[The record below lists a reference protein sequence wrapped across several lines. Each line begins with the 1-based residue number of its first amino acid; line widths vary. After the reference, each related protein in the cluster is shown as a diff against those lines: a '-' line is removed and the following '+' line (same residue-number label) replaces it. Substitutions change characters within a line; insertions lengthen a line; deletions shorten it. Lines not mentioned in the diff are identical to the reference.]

1 MTFQTDKA
9 MYTGSKSTKN
19 SITRQQFTQELTACL
34 EQLSLKHEIH
44 ETDEYSEISLSSS
57 SSTSSFPSPVSSPR
71 NSLMIRTNRLSIND
85 SKFTKKASNNLQKSN
100 QIKLSSK
107 NTKPCQQTCIKSKCL
122 QQSNNKQ
129 FLENEINSSIST
141 QDNYNYFKDK
151 YIQTNQMNKTSGK
164 RNFPLKS
171 FELCT
176 QYPKEKEEF
185 TLINENIL
193 HNPHQYDV
201 SVGKDK
207 NVDRIS
213 DQSDNDQELECLED
227 DTVIIDDNESA
238 VDMSD
243 SDVSCTRRLSNI
255 PEEILPPVIA
265 SLFPNTPSVLRFVDG
280 KQIVPKFPKP
290 YRYQLLWR
298 PSAITPNVVKRVLR
312 RSNFRITLSM
322 NLFLNEKNILPN
334 VDTVFLKN

>member
-1 MTFQTDKA
+1 
-9 MYTGSKSTKN
+9 MYTGSKSTKK
-19 SITRQQFTQELTACL
+19 SITGQQFTQELTARL
-34 EQLSLKHEIH
+34 EQLSLKHETH

-57 SSTSSFPSPVSSPR
+57 SSTSSFPSSVSSPR

-85 SKFTKKASNNLQKSN
+85 SKFTKKASSNLQKSN
-100 QIKLSSK
+100 QIKISSK
-107 NTKPCQQTCIKSKCL
+107 NAKPCQQKCIKSKSL

-129 FLENEINSSIST
+129 ILENEINSPIST
-141 QDNYNYFKDK
+141 QDNYNYSKDK

-171 FELCT
+171 FESCT

-207 NVDRIS
+207 NVDQIS

-227 DTVIIDDNESA
+227 DTVIIDDNE
-238 VDMSD
+238 
-243 SDVSCTRRLSNI
+243 VS
-255 PEEILPPVIA
+255 
-265 SLFPNTPSVLRFVDG
+265 SLYVTIYTYF
-280 KQIVPKFPKP
+280 
-290 YRYQLLWR
+290 LL
-298 PSAITPNVVKRVLR
+298 
-312 RSNFRITLSM
+312 
-322 NLFLNEKNILPN
+322 
-334 VDTVFLKN
+334 